1 MVENSKT
8 LFECETICD
17 QFNVMIGLQERVMV
31 SHASSH
37 IRWVSPNKIEDIS
50 NQFSDDI
57 RKELDERISGGDNL
71 QRFGDD
77 HMKGKELEEDM
88 TING

>member
-17 QFNVMIGLQERVMV
+17 QFKVMIGLQERWLAT
-31 SHASSH
+31 ASSN
-37 IRWVSPNKIEDIS
+37 ILSFSPDKIEYIA
-50 NQFSDDI
+50 NQLSDDI
-57 RKELDERISGGDNL
+57 RKELGERITGGDNL